1 MTAYIIFVI
10 ILTAIYIL
18 YYAVTIYIDI
28 SHKPGAVYSG
38 EEVFE
43 IEQEDD
49 TSSVMVEENPEG
61 FSVGDSHYEAPVEIT
76 RNENNSANEEKAPKI
91 SVAEKFKESA
101 NVNMDDTDQFWTC
114 TLHEA
119 DYKQELLHTDDASNG
134 IGVKREGV
142 IETL

>member
-1 MTAYIIFVI
+1 MTAYMIFVI

-38 EEVFE
+38 EEVIE

-49 TSSVMVEENPEG
+49 TNSVVVEENPEG

-76 RNENNSANEEKAPKI
+76 RSEDNAADGGKAPKT
-91 SVAEKFKESA
+91 SVAEKVKESA
-101 NVNMDDTDQFWTC
+101 TVNMDDTDQFWTC

-119 DYKQELLHTDDASNG
+119 DYKQELLHKDDASD
-134 IGVKREGV
+134 GVVVERESV
-142 IETL
+142 KETL